1 MISPS
6 TTTLSP
12 NNRSRVKLY
21 TLNEERQWD
30 DRGTGFVTCTTP
42 TAPNTTHALIV
53 KSEVDGSTLLDSKI
67 LLNTKYQKQQETLVV
82 WSEGDKHDLALS
94 FQEKAGCDDI
104 WENICYVQGK
114 ESSPFLTTANN
125 LTSDSNGTTVYDSD
139 DECAGESNDNYLPS
153 SIILP
158 PVDLSHLRDIC
169 DLFSPDKVRDASRR
183 DLLARAIES
192 GNYLRKLID
201 LFHICEDLENLE
213 SLHQLYEIIR
223 SMFYLNKS
231 SLFQLL
237 FSEEFILDVIGCLEY
252 DSQLNYHEKRN
263 HREFL
268 DTKATFREVIPIIN
282 QELLSKIHQTY
293 RVQYIQDAILPA
305 PSLFEEN
312 LLSTMNSFL
321 FFNKVDIVTLLYED
335 PKFLSQLFATL
346 KDENLSDEK
355 RKDLMLFL
363 KEFCV
368 FSQTLQQQNRDNF
381 FQALATHG
389 ILNVIQVM
397 LSLDDVTTKQAALDV
412 FASIVE
418 CNPST
423 VREYMLQE
431 TQSIQDDDELL
442 LNLVISEIQS
452 DPDPELSGALNLM
465 NYLKLLIDPEN
476 MMAVVISEKTEFL
489 SFFYFRSMSVLLA
502 PLMANTSDLRL
513 TRDDFHIAQLQNL
526 ILDFVTFCIEHHTYH
541 MRNFLNKKDL
551 LRRVLVLL
559 QSKHQFLQL
568 SALRFLRKIVGLKD
582 EQYNLAI
589 VRNNYFAPIVD
600 SFKANKRRYNLLN
613 SALIELFE
621 FLRHEDVKIL
631 INYFVENFY
640 SEFESV
646 NYVKTFHELKI
657 RYEAHR
663 DRRERMLSDSS
674 PIGSSRLHD
683 NLNNS
688 HLLPMQHFNQT
699 QRHRKDDRDLD
710 AEEENWFNDD
720 DDENKISLVN
730 RGTVYNG
737 GSDDEDSQPETSGTT
752 SAISTNEPIRSHHFR
767 ADHDEDGMPMT
778 TTGKKSRASRSQYNK
793 PVISIHIRRSPISSV
808 GQLPPSSSI
817 SAENDPPAALRV
829 DVPSTTTNGSSS
841 SSSPRSNEP
850 TSTYAM
856 SPGLSNIADQYN
868 DDENEQEGDIENDVF
883 TKSNELNT
891 NGNNSDS
898 CSSTTRKRKIEHDHD
913 DNNNNNNDDHVSS
926 SVPNDDNASLLNDN
940 NNTEQNKVFKRNN
953 DESTK

>member
-6 TTTLSP
+6 STTLPS

-42 TAPNTTHALIV
+42 IAPNTNHALIV

-67 LLNTKYQKQQETLVV
+67 LLNTKYQKQQVETLIV

-104 WENICYVQGK
+104 WENICDVQGK
-114 ESSPFLTTANN
+114 DSSSFLNNTN
-125 LTSDSNGTTVYDSD
+125 LTSESNGSTIYESD

-153 SIILP
+153 TITLP

-192 GNYLRKLID
+192 GNYIRKLID
-201 LFHICEDLENLE
+201 LFHICEDLENIE
-213 SLHQLYEIIR
+213 SLHQIYEIIR
-223 SMFYLNKS
+223 SIFYLNKS
-231 SLFQLL
+231 SLFEIL
-237 FSEEFILDVIGCLEY
+237 FSEEFIMDIIGCLEY
-252 DSQLNYHEKRN
+252 DSQLNYNDKRN
-263 HREFL
+263 YREFL
-268 DTKATFREVIPIIN
+268 DTKATFREVIPIVN
-282 QELLSKIHQTY
+282 QELLAKIHQTF

-335 PKFLSQLFATL
+335 PKFLSQLFSTL
-346 KDENLSDEK
+346 KDENLSDDK

-397 LSLDDVTTKQAALDV
+397 LSLDDTTTKQAALDV

-431 TQSIQDDDELL
+431 TQSTQDDDELL

-476 MMAVVISEKTEFL
+476 MMAVSISEKTEFL

-502 PLMANTSDLRL
+502 PLMANSSDLKL
-513 TRDDFHIAQLQNL
+513 ARDDFHIAQLQNL
-526 ILDFVTFCIEHHTYH
+526 ILDFVTFCVEHHTYH

-559 QSKHQFLQL
+559 KSKHQFLQL

-582 EQYNLAI
+582 EQYNVTI
-589 VRNNYFAPIVD
+589 VRNNLFAPIVD
-600 SFKANKRRYNLLN
+600 AFKSNKRRYNLLN

-621 FLRHEDVKIL
+621 FIRHEDIKIL

-640 SEFESV
+640 SDFENV
-646 NYVKTFHELKI
+646 TYVKTFHDLKL
-657 RYEAHR
+657 RYDAHR
-663 DRRERMLSDSS
+663 DRRERMLNDNS

-688 HLLPMQHFNQT
+688 HLLPIQHFHQS
-699 QRHRKDDRDLD
+699 QRLRKDERDLD

-720 DDENKISLVN
+720 GDENKLSLIN
-730 RGTVYNG
+730 HGTLFNG
-737 GSDDEDSQPETSGTT
+737 GSDDEDSQPEISGNS
-752 SAISTNEPIRSHHFR
+752 SAISTNEPMRLHHLSV
-767 ADHDEDGMPMT
+767 DNEDDGLPMAST
-778 TTGKKSRASRSQYNK
+778 EKKSRSSRSQYNK

-808 GQLPPSSSI
+808 GQLPPSSS
-817 SAENDPPAALRV
+817 SSSTSSEHDSTTLRV
-829 DVPSTTTNGSSS
+829 EIPQSTTNGSPT
-841 SSSPRSNEP
+841 SSPRPIEP
-850 TSTYAM
+850 TSTFAM
-856 SPGLSNIADQYN
+856 
-868 DDENEQEGDIENDVF
+868 
-883 TKSNELNT
+883 
-891 NGNNSDS
+891 
-898 CSSTTRKRKIEHDHD
+898 
-913 DNNNNNNDDHVSS
+913 
-926 SVPNDDNASLLNDN
+926 
-940 NNTEQNKVFKRNN
+940 
-953 DESTK
+953 